1 MGEKHPDE
9 DSVDGDKECMES
21 VAPVSEGTVASG
33 QGGRMIIAEEPYDKR
48 GVSIDVGKEAWD
60 SRFRGITPPPELS

>member
-9 DSVDGDKECMES
+9 DSVDGDKECVES

-33 QGGRMIIAEEPYDKR
+33 QRGRMIIAEEPYDKR
-48 GVSIDVGKEAWD
+48 GVSIDVGKEA
-60 SRFRGITPPPELS
+60 